1 MFLADKKEEG
11 KRCVKLKSKLCVTKD
26 SSIGR
31 PKKDSTKV
39 RNKRLTLRFTVVEWE
54 SLSKMSREI
63 NLSKAE
69 LLRHYTLPSKQILSM
84 RQSIPA
90 DIIAL
95 LRNLESLSGAVLQL
109 SHKVSHERTISTE
122 LKQTALRLSDIVQQ
136 TYDYLEEGQ

>member
-1 MFLADKKEEG
+1 MFMADKKEIGE
-11 KRCVKLKSKLCVTKD
+11 KCVKLKSKLCVTKD

-39 RNKRLTLRFTVVEWE
+39 RNKRFTLRFTVAEWE
-54 SLSKMSREI
+54 SLNRMSKEF
-63 NLSKAE
+63 NLSKAD
-69 LLRHYTLPSKQILSM
+69 LLRQFTLPIKQFLSM

-109 SHKVSHERTISTE
+109 SHKVGHEMTISTE
-122 LKQTALRLSDIVQQ
+122 LKQTALQLSNIVQQ